1 MPLAARVALYGT
13 VIAGAMYALQDK
25 MLYHPG
31 TEKLPELLQ
40 HASSLGLSPWPDAGA
55 YRGWMPVTPPD
66 SPHGTVIVF
75 HGNGGL
81 ALHRNYYVDAL
92 AARGYRVLLAE
103 YPVYG
108 DRPGEVGETAFV
120 ADAVQTLAL
129 VQREFGLPV
138 YVFGESLGA
147 GVAAA
152 TVAQSSV
159 PVAGVAMITPW
170 ANLPEIAQ
178 DVFWYLPARWLV
190 RDRYDS
196 IANLNRWGGPVA
208 VVIAARDEIIP
219 ARHGQKLYD
228 SLVTPKRRWVFED
241 GSHNNWPIEADAPWW
256 SEVLEFLQSRTAI
269 PDPAP

>member
-13 VIAGAMYALQDK
+13 VIAGTMYALQDK
-25 MLYHPG
+25 LLYHPG

-40 HASSLGLSPWPDAGA
+40 YAATLGLSPWPAAGA
-55 YRGWMPVTPPD
+55 YRGWMPSKQPD
-66 SPHGTVIVF
+66 SPRGTIIVF

-81 ALHRNYYVDAL
+81 ALHRDYYADAL

-108 DRPGEVGETAFV
+108 DRPGAVGETAFV

-129 VQREFGLPV
+129 VQHEFGPPV
-138 YVFGESLGA
+138 YVYGESLGA

-152 TVAQSSV
+152 AVAQSTV
-159 PVAGVAMITPW
+159 PVAGMAMITPW
-170 ANLPEIAQ
+170 ATLPEIAQ

-190 RDRYDS
+190 RDRYDN

-219 ARHGQKLYD
+219 ARHGQHLFD
-228 SLVTPKRRWVFED
+228 ALITPKRRWVFEL

-256 SEVLEFLQSRTAI
+256 DEVLLFLQSGGST
-269 PDPAP
+269 

>member
-1 MPLAARVALYGT
+1 
-13 VIAGAMYALQDK
+13 MYALQDK
-25 MLYHPG
+25 LLYHPG
-31 TEKLPELLQ
+31 TEKLPALLQ
-40 HASSLGLSPWPDAGA
+40 QAASMGLSPWPDARA
-55 YRGWMPVTPPD
+55 YHGWMPATPPE
-66 SPHGTVIVF
+66 SPRGTIIVF

-81 ALHRNYYVDAL
+81 ALHRKYYVDAL
-92 AARGYRVLLAE
+92 AARGFRVLLAE

-108 DRPGEVGETAFV
+108 DRPGKVGETAFV

-129 VQREFGLPV
+129 AQREFGAPV

-152 TVAQSSV
+152 VLAQSPV

-170 ANLPEIAQ
+170 ATLPEIAQ

-190 RDRYDS
+190 RDRYDN

-208 VVIAARDEIIP
+208 VVIAAQDEIIP
-219 ARHGQKLYD
+219 ARHGQHLFD
-228 SLVTPKRRWVFED
+228 SLSTPKRRWVFEH

-256 SEVLEFLQSRTAI
+256 DEVIQFLEANRR
-269 PDPAP
+269 

>member
-40 HASSLGLSPWPDAGA
+40 HAASMGLSPWPDASA
-55 YRGWMPVTPPD
+55 YRGWMPAAPPD

-81 ALHRNYYVDAL
+81 ALHRSYYVDAL
-92 AARGYRVLLAE
+92 AARGFRVLLAE

-108 DRPGEVGETAFV
+108 DRPGEVGEAAFV

-129 VQREFGLPV
+129 AQQAFGLPV

-147 GVAAA
+147 GVGAAA
-152 TVAQSSV
+152 VAQSSV

-170 ANLPEIAQ
+170 ATLPDIAQ

-190 RDRYDS
+190 RDRYDN
-196 IANLNRWGGPVA
+196 IANLNRWAGPVA
-208 VVIAARDEIIP
+208 VAIAARHQIIP
-219 ARHGQKLYD
+219 AHHGQKLFD
-228 SLVTPKRRWVFED
+228 SLSTSKRRWLFEH
-241 GSHNNWPIEADAPWW
+241 GSHNNWPIESDASWW
-256 SEVLEFLQSRTAI
+256 DEVLQYLQSGV
-269 PDPAP
+269 